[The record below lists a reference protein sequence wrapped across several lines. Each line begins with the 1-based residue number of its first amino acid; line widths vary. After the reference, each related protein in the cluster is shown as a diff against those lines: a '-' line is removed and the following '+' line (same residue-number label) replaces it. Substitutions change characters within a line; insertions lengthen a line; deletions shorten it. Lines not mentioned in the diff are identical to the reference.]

1 MEGRTAVLAMTD
13 RRECEGEPVPAATV
27 WVGRLALTDFRCYA
41 RAEIEADARAVVLTG
56 PNGAGKTNLLEAL
69 SFLAPG
75 RGLRR
80 ARLGAVDRRPPG
92 AEAPAGP
99 WAVAARLASPAGE
112 VAIGTG
118 REAVPGE
125 ERRERRVLRIDG
137 IGVKGQTALADLLAM
152 IWLTPQMDRLLQE
165 GSSGRRRFLDRLVF
179 TFDPA
184 HATRVAIYEQAW
196 RERQRLI
203 EERGAAADP
212 AWLTALEERL
222 AENGVAIAAARR
234 ELVRRLSRA
243 AAAPGPFPRPELAV
257 DGVVEAW
264 LEEAP
269 ALAVEERLRAALA
282 AHRSPGGRPAPGPHR
297 SDLKVMHGQK
307 GAPAEQA
314 STGEQK
320 ALLIAIVL
328 AHARLITAERGA
340 PPVLLLDEIVAHLDG
355 ERRRHLF
362 DALIGLGAQA
372 WMTGTDEAL
381 FRPLGPAAQFFR
393 IKDAAI
399 AASGSVR

>member
-1 MEGRTAVLAMTD
+1 MLAMAD
-13 RRECEGEPVPAATV
+13 RRECEGEPVPALRA

-41 RAEIEADARAVVLTG
+41 KAEIEADGRPVVLTG

-75 RGLRR
+75 RGLRG

-92 AEAPAGP
+92 AEAPSGP
-99 WAVAARLASPAGE
+99 WAVAARLASPAGV

-137 IGVKGQTALADLLAM
+137 IGVKGHTALADLIAM

-165 GSSGRRRFLDRLVF
+165 GASGRRRFLDRLVF

-184 HATRVAIYEQAW
+184 HATRVAAYEHAW

-203 EERGAAADP
+203 EGLGPAADP
-212 AWLTALEERL
+212 AWLTVLEERL
-222 AENGVAIAAARR
+222 AESGVAIAAARR
-234 ELVRRLSRA
+234 ELVGRLSRA
-243 AAAPGPFPRPELAV
+243 AAAGPFPQAVLAV
-257 DGVVEAW
+257 EGVVEAW

-269 ALAVEERLRAALA
+269 ALAAEERLRAHLA
-282 AHRSPGGRPAPGPHR
+282 AHRSPGGPPARGPHR
-297 SDLKVMHGQK
+297 SDLKVVHGQN

-328 AHARLITAERGA
+328 AHARLIAAERGA

-362 DALIGLGAQA
+362 EALIDLGAQA
-372 WMTGTDEAL
+372 WMSGTDEAL
-381 FRPLGPAAQFFR
+381 FRPLGRAAQFFR

-399 AASGSVR
+399 AAGASIR